1 MFGPIFTFN
10 LFICPF
16 ILICLHV
23 LQGRECLGLFLRLIC
38 LLVVL
43 SLMCLHVLQGLE
55 CLDLFLPLL
64 CLHVQQRLTCLGLFL
79 LLLCL
84 HVRRRLNS
92 FVLRV
97 SKLTVYPRVRTL
109 TSSPPFS
116 HRVVN
121 VFCAVN
127 SIRYTCKQYGNS

>member
-23 LQGRECLGLFLRLIC
+23 LQGRECLGLFLPLIC

-55 CLDLFLPLL
+55 CLDLFL
-64 CLHVQQRLTCLGLFL
+64 
-79 LLLCL
+79 
-84 HVRRRLNS
+84 S
-92 FVLRV
+92 FFAYMSSKDLRV
-97 SKLTVYPRVRTL
+97 WVYFYFYFV
-109 TSSPPFS
+109 
-116 HRVVN
+116 
-121 VFCAVN
+121 
-127 SIRYTCKQYGNS
+127 YMYGED